1 MRKWGTFSAR
11 CDVRPTEYKREQ
23 RISNSCRTSKFF
35 KISRNSRK
43 SFFTTLIS
51 LNDYWELGAIDT
63 NGTVCD
69 DFRFVIAIF
78 KVFIF
83 CKEKFSWFIAQNSF
97 KRISE
102 LSLFYGQILMLHSSC
117 EWRRLTSH
125 VPRIV
130 WKIDLAW
137 LVILFCRTSFAE
149 MRQFKYYCGKMRAS
163 VGNAS
168 GRRAVR
174 LLEDIYFDQWNN
186 YVAFC
191 RSLVYWTRQNGT
203 ARTNM
208 RDWYMV
214 VANIMKSRDAFKRFL
229 EAS

>member
-1 MRKWGTFSAR
+1 
-11 CDVRPTEYKREQ
+11 
-23 RISNSCRTSKFF
+23 
-35 KISRNSRK
+35 
-43 SFFTTLIS
+43 
-51 LNDYWELGAIDT
+51 
-63 NGTVCD
+63 
-69 DFRFVIAIF
+69 
-78 KVFIF
+78 
-83 CKEKFSWFIAQNSF
+83 
-97 KRISE
+97 
-102 LSLFYGQILMLHSSC
+102 
-117 EWRRLTSH
+117 
-125 VPRIV
+125 
-130 WKIDLAW
+130 
-137 LVILFCRTSFAE
+137 